1 MLKIER
7 IGHDY
12 MYDLEHLAREYLPGI
27 KAERAEASEDACGDR
42 LVSELTLENGQYKSR
57 AAFTYGGETFV
68 GEAVYPMETREEWK
82 PRTQKTV
89 VKLAA
94 FRAIGQAV
102 KTPMPWGTLIG
113 IRPAKLTREWLES
126 GMTEE
131 EVLKVLK
138 EDCAV
143 SSARA
148 KLALDVAKAEQ
159 GIIGTVR
166 PGHVS
171 LYLHIPFCPTR
182 CLYCSFVSQPLSKS
196 GRFLPDYLKAME
208 TEIRLT
214 GEKLREAGLKVDAIY
229 IGGGTPTALTA
240 EQLEGLLSQLGKIL
254 HTHNISEFTVEAGR
268 PDTITKE
275 KLQVLKANG
284 VTRLS
289 VNPQTMQAET
299 LQKIGRQHTPD
310 EVKKAFSLARE
321 VGFSNINMDLIA
333 GLIDETPEMFFDT
346 LKKVRELDP
355 ENITIHTLCLK
366 RAARLNQEQEDY
378 ALAEEAKNT
387 VEMLDKGGKYLLGEE
402 YYPYYMYRQKNTLG
416 NLENVGYAKPGY
428 ASYYNVIMM
437 EDCQTVIGIG
447 AGSTSKIVLPDSMR
461 MERFVQYKNPEEYI
475 RHFDAQMA
483 KKEIWWQQLLTGQER
498 EGHDS

>member
-1 MLKIER
+1 MLKIKR

-12 MYDLEHLAREYLPGI
+12 MYDLEHLARAYLPGLQAK
-27 KAERAEASEDACGDR
+27 KAEEAEGLEGDL
-42 LVSELTLENGQYKSR
+42 LVSELTAENGQYKSR
-57 AAFTYGGETFV
+57 AVFTYGGETFS
-68 GEAVYPMETREEWK
+68 GEAVYPMETWEEWK

-102 KTPMPWGTLIG
+102 NTPMPWGTLIG

-126 GMTEE
+126 GLSEE

-143 SSARA
+143 TPSRA
-148 KLALDVAKAEQ
+148 KLALDVAKAERE
-159 GIIGTVR
+159 IIDSAR

-182 CLYCSFVSQPLSKS
+182 CLYCSFVSQPLAKS

-208 TEIRLT
+208 KEIRLT
-214 GEKLREAGLKVDAIY
+214 ARKLHETGIGVDAVY
-229 IGGGTPTALTA
+229 VGGGTPTALSA
-240 EQLEGLLSQLGKIL
+240 DELRGLLSQLSKLL

-268 PDTITKE
+268 PDTITPE
-275 KLQVLKANG
+275 KLKVLKAHG
-284 VTRLS
+284 VSRLS

-299 LQKIGRQHTPD
+299 LQKIGREHTPD
-310 EVKKAFSLARE
+310 EVRRAFSLARE
-321 VGFSNINMDLIA
+321 AGFSNINMDLIA
-333 GLIDETPEMFFDT
+333 GLSDETPEMFLET
-346 LKKVRELDP
+346 LHQVREMDP
-355 ENITIHTLCLK
+355 ESITIHTLCLK
-366 RAARLNQEQEDY
+366 RAARLNREQENY
-378 ALAEEAKNT
+378 ALAEAAKNT
-387 VEMLDKGGKYLLGEE
+387 VKMLDKGGKYLLGEE

-416 NLENVGYAKPGY
+416 NLENIGFAKAGY

-437 EDCQTVIGIG
+437 EDCQTVVGIG
-447 AGSTSKIVLPDSMR
+447 AGSTSKHVEQGSMK

-475 RHFDAQMA
+475 AHFDAQMA
-483 KKEIWWQQLLTGQER
+483 KKEKWWQHLTK
-498 EGHDS
+498 